1 MGCHTWFYKKV
12 NPQPTRE
19 DKINQ
24 FIEQTGEYCKRLE
37 TALNNDGFD
46 WEDVD
51 KWYPYGDR
59 ASVEKRLS
67 EYKWMLENVE
77 HYDDDSFIKNSD
89 SPYIRDY
96 FYEIVEDWLAPI
108 DEDSKMCGKDTKY
121 DSGTTCINGI
131 YYSRVR
137 RYGDIFRYRNYDT
150 VIFSEDE
157 MWKLINDN
165 NIIIDDETKNKLKEF
180 WTLYP
185 DGMIY
190 FG

>member
-24 FIEQTGEYCKRLE
+24 FIERTGERCKNLE
-37 TALNNDGFD
+37 TVLANDGFD
-46 WEDVD
+46 WEDED
-51 KWYPYGDR
+51 KWYPYGNR
-59 ASVEKRLS
+59 AAVEKRLS

-77 HYDDDSFIKNSD
+77 HYDDSIKSNAS
-89 SPYIRDY
+89 SYIRDY
-96 FYEIVEDWLAPI
+96 FYDTVEDWKAPI
-108 DEDSKMCGKDTKY
+108 DEDSRICGINTKY
-121 DSGTTCINGI
+121 DKTTCVNGI
-131 YYSRVR
+131 YYSSVH
-137 RYGDIFRYRNYDT
+137 RYNDIFRYHNYDT

-165 NIIIDDETKNKLKEF
+165 NINIDDEVKKELKEF
-180 WTLYP
+180 WTLFP